1 MDALLL
7 ALDAHIAHL
16 TALRDGLRRTR
27 TTRDLPMALHAA
39 LGAHLQRKAHA
50 LDADALDGQ
59 MALVALALRV
69 GDR

>member
-27 TTRDLPMALHAA
+27 AARDLPLAQHAA
-39 LGAHLQRKAHA
+39 EMLGAGI
-50 LDADALDGQ
+50 DT
-59 MALVALALRV
+59 LATSCGVRRA
-69 GDR
+69 GR

>member
-7 ALDAHIAHL
+7 ALDAHLAHL

-39 LGAHLQRKAHA
+39 QMLGEGV
-50 LDADALDGQ
+50 DT
-59 MALVALALRV
+59 LATSCGVRRA
-69 GDR
+69 GR

>member
-27 TTRDLPMALHAA
+27 TTRYLPMALHAA
-39 LGAHLQRKAHA
+39 QMLGEGV
-50 LDADALDGQ
+50 DT
-59 MALVALALRV
+59 LATSCGVRRA
-69 GDR
+69 GR